1 MAAPAAQATNATE
14 QLFNT
19 GFLHST
25 LFWTGMAFLVMFYV
39 VWKHVVPALQET
51 LDKRAGRIRE
61 DLDNAALL
69 RSEAQQALN
78 AYEKQLRAAR
88 KEAQDIVAHAKS
100 DAERLVA
107 AKTAELERELSR
119 RSEEARVSI
128 EQAKNRALNEVR
140 EQIAS
145 LAVVAAERII
155 ESEIDK
161 KKAGEITEQALK
173 GLKH

>member
-1 MAAPAAQATNATE
+1 MAAPTATTPTE
-14 QLFNT
+14 QLMNT
-19 GFLHST
+19 AFLHST
-25 LFWTGMAFLVMFYV
+25 LFWTVAAFFVMFYIL
-39 VWKHVVPALQET
+39 WKHVVPALQDT
-51 LDKRAGRIRE
+51 LDKRASRIRE
-61 DLDNAALL
+61 DLDNAAVL
-69 RSEAQQALN
+69 RSEAQQALT

-88 KEAQDIVAHAKS
+88 KEAQDIVAHAKA

-107 AKTAELERELSR
+107 SKTAELERDLSR

-128 EQAKNRALNEVR
+128 EQAKNRAMNEVR

-155 ESEIDK
+155 AANIDE
-161 KKAGEITEQALK
+161 KKAAQITDEALK

>member
-1 MAAPAAQATNATE
+1 MAAPAVNNTTE
-14 QLFNT
+14 QLFNS

-25 LFWTGMAFLVMFYV
+25 LFWSGVAFLVMFYIM
-39 VWKHVVPALQET
+39 WKHVVPALQDT
-51 LDKRAGRIRE
+51 LDKRANRIRE

-69 RSEAQQALN
+69 RNEAQQTLT

-88 KEAQDIVAHAKS
+88 KEAQDVVAHAKA

-107 AKTAELERELSR
+107 AKTAELERDLAR

-128 EQAKNRALNEVR
+128 EQAKNRAMNEVR

-145 LAVVAAERII
+145 IAVAAAERII
-155 ESEIDK
+155 ASEVDG
-161 KKAGEITEQALK
+161 KKAAQITEEALK

>member
-1 MAAPAAQATNATE
+1 MAAPAVNNTTE
-14 QLFNT
+14 QLFNS

-25 LFWTGMAFLVMFYV
+25 LFWSGVAFLVMFYIM
-39 VWKHVVPALQET
+39 WKHVVPALQDT
-51 LDKRAGRIRE
+51 LDKRANRIRE

-69 RSEAQQALN
+69 RNEAQQTLT

-88 KEAQDIVAHAKS
+88 KEAQDIVAHAKT
-100 DAERLVA
+100 DAERLVS
-107 AKTAELERELSR
+107 AKTAELERDLAR

-145 LAVVAAERII
+145 LAVAAAERII
-155 ESEIDK
+155 QEQVDS
-161 KKAGEITEQALK
+161 KKAAQITEEALK

>member
-1 MAAPAAQATNATE
+1 MAAPTATNATE
-14 QLFNT
+14 QLFNA

-25 LFWTGMAFLVMFYV
+25 LFWTGTAFLVMFYV
-39 VWKHVVPALQET
+39 VWKHVIPALQET
-51 LDKRAGRIRE
+51 LDKRSGRIRE

-88 KEAQDIVAHAKS
+88 KEAQDIVAHAKT
-100 DAERLVA
+100 DAERLVS

-155 ESEIDK
+155 EAEVDK
-161 KKAGEITEQALK
+161 KKAADITEQAIK